1 MAGQHFPTPA
11 DIEVLLARA
20 RRRRSQALGSLM
32 FRAAASRP
40 AELMLLGLFAALF
53 AAALLSE
60 PRPEAELAAADTI
73 VAAAHANAGAPGSV
87 FH

>member
-1 MAGQHFPTPA
+1 MAASHFPTPE
-11 DIEVLLARA
+11 DIEGLLARA
-20 RRRRSQALGSLM
+20 RRRRSKALGSLM

-40 AELMLLGLFAALF
+40 AELLLFGLFAGLL
-53 AAALLSE
+53 AAGLLSE
-60 PRPEAELAAADTI
+60 PKGEAELAAADTI